1 MESHK
6 IPRHGKAGVAF
17 AGATLAEA
25 APLIASIFIA
35 LGVGSLVGWMGY
47 LGVPLVGYII
57 SKSYVEWKKGRLP
70 GHLAVVL
77 YKRGLVPFSR
87 AFDKRNKVF
96 VGNSSVIN
104 PGSKAFIIAARRPKA
119 QLGNQNEE

>member
-1 MESHK
+1 MENHK

-35 LGVGSLVGWMGY
+35 LGVGYVAGWMGY
-47 LGVPLVGYII
+47 LGVPLLGYIV

-96 VGNSSVIN
+96 VGNSVVIN
-104 PGSKAFIIAARRPKA
+104 PGSKGFISAVRRPKNA
-119 QLGNQNEE
+119 AGDAE